1 MSPAAPQEILL
12 RFPYRRP
19 AAEPRARL
27 FCFPHAGGT
36 AATFRAWVGQAGPDL
51 DICPVQYPGRERLIR
66 EPFPDSLRDLAE
78 LCATFMQPLLDRPFM
93 LFGHSM
99 GGLVAFEVA
108 RQLARTQG
116 GHPVHLFIATC
127 APPDTQ
133 RAGARFA
140 SLPDDRFLERASR
153 VFGIPAMLL
162 DDPEMRDL
170 LLPRLR
176 ADFGMFDRYRIE
188 DQTPLDIPM
197 SIFAGARDHLVPPSS
212 AHGWHRWT
220 RRGCREHV
228 LDAGHFL
235 VSDARDDILREV
247 QSVLSAQERGLP
259 HALAPHT
266 PPVSSRP

>member
-1 MSPAAPQEILL
+1 MSLAASQDVLL

-27 FCFPHAGGT
+27 FCFPYAGGT
-36 AATFRAWVGQAGPDL
+36 AATFRSWVGQAGPDL
-51 DICPVQYPGRERLIR
+51 DVCPVQYPGRERLIR

-78 LCATFMQPLLDRPFM
+78 LCATFMQPLLDRPFA

-108 RQLARTQG
+108 RLLARTQARR
-116 GHPVHLFIATC
+116 PVHLFIATC
-127 APPDTQ
+127 APPDTT

-140 SLPDDRFLERASR
+140 DLPDDQFLERASR
-153 VFGIPAMLL
+153 VFGIPSMFVE
-162 DDPEMRDL
+162 DPEMRDL

-176 ADFGMFDRYRIE
+176 ADFGMFDRYRVE
-188 DQTPLDIPM
+188 DETPLVLPL
-197 SIFAGARDHLVPPSS
+197 SIFAGARDHLVPPAA

-220 RRGCREHV
+220 RQGCHEHV

-235 VSDARDDILREV
+235 VNDARDEILRQV
-247 QSVLSAQERGLP
+247 QRVLPAPERDP
-259 HALAPHT
+259 SPALEPDT
-266 PPVSSRP
+266 RPASLE